1 MIYIPK
7 NAMSYSMMLVA
18 HTETNIIGLNL
29 RDKATLHKIYWRIE
43 MFRERKIFLANEI
56 PARIVLE

>member
-1 MIYIPK
+1 
-7 NAMSYSMMLVA
+7 MSYSMMLVA